1 MDHLSPAEQQKV
13 LVDRMAIEQEKI
25 KRALEERQE
34 EMMNQLDY
42 KTRQFAEREVL
53 RQMKHHRSRKEDKN
67 SFETAQDV
75 KLRLKEIEKEVRERI
90 LAE

>member
-1 MDHLSPAEQQKV
+1 
-13 LVDRMAIEQEKI
+13 MAIEQEKI

-42 KTRQFAEREVL
+42 KTRQMAEREVL

-67 SFETAQDV
+67 SLETAQDV